1 LAANDG
7 DAGLAPLREKFIRRS
22 AQRLDD
28 ASHLIDLISADPD
41 DRGALD
47 EAMRKLHGLAGL
59 GATFGFDDVTRIA
72 RQGEREMQLLLE
84 AGKAP
89 DAEAI
94 AAFRACLQQ
103 LRVCFEH
110 GGQEPAAIEVPKAD
124 GSQKPVDVVLL
135 EDDAT
140 GHAIM
145 RKVLERHGFSVRGAY
160 SRAEAIALLDTHLP
174 DVLVTD
180 VLVPDGSGYDVVEH
194 LRSIPGGDLPPVVVT
209 SGLQGFLDR
218 VEAIRRGADSF
229 FEKPIDYAA
238 MVRTVENLLERT
250 KEEAPRVLFVTTDE
264 ESAELVSSTLTS
276 AGCEVQIGAEIKRF
290 DAELVT
296 VRPDIVLLDAR
307 EPRAGDLARYVHQKQ
322 GLATIPV
329 VLVGGEDSSKARI
342 DCVRAGA
349 DDLLADPVSPRL
361 LIATVAARI
370 ERSRLIRNLVER
382 DGLTGLLT
390 HSAFMGEMKRVWN
403 ERRQFPERQPSMI
416 LLDIDFFKQVND
428 TYGHPAGDRVL
439 VALAATLRRNLRRSD
454 IIARYGGEEFAIVL
468 EDLATADA
476 GRLVDRIREEFA
488 AVEQREGERTFV
500 VSFSAGAAS
509 VPDSTDPEAWPAAAD
524 QALYRAKRE
533 GRNRVVVA

>member
-1 LAANDG
+1 LAGNDD
-7 DAGLAPLREKFIRRS
+7 DAGLALLREKFVRS
-22 AQRLDD
+22 SARRLDD
-28 ASHLIDLISADPD
+28 TAHLIDLIGADPS
-41 DRGALD
+41 DRGPLD
-47 EAMRKLHGLAGL
+47 EAMRKLHGMAGL
-59 GATFGFDDVTRIA
+59 GTTFGFADVTRIA

-84 AGKAP
+84 AQQAP

-94 AAFRACLQQ
+94 AGFRACLQQ
-103 LRVCFEH
+103 LRICFEH
-110 GGQEPAAIEVPKAD
+110 GGQEPAAIDTLKSD
-124 GSQKPVDVVLL
+124 GSRKPVDVVLL

-160 SRAEAIALLDTHLP
+160 SRAEAIALLDMYLP

-194 LRSIPGGDLPPVVVT
+194 LRAIPGGDLPPVVVT

-229 FEKPIDYAA
+229 FEKPIDFSA
-238 MVRTVENLLERT
+238 MVRTIENLLERT
-250 KEEAPRVLFVTTDE
+250 KEEAARVLFVTTDE
-264 ESAELVSSTLTS
+264 EEAELVSSALTS
-276 AGCEVQIGAEIKRF
+276 AGCEVQVSAELKRF

-329 VLVGGEDSSKARI
+329 VLVGGEDSPNARI
-342 DCVRAGA
+342 ECVRAGA
-349 DDLLADPVSPRL
+349 DDLLPDPVSPRL

-403 ERRQFPERQPSMI
+403 ERAQFPGRQPSMI

-468 EDLATADA
+468 ADLATADA

-488 AVEQREGERTFV
+488 ALEQREGERTFV
-500 VSFSAGAAS
+500 VSFSAGAAA
-509 VPDSTDPEAWPAAAD
+509 VPDGNDPEAWPAAAD

-533 GRNRVVVA
+533 GRNRVVIA

>member
-1 LAANDG
+1 LGANDD
-7 DAGLAPLREKFIRRS
+7 DAGLALLREKFVRRS

-28 ASHLIDLISADPD
+28 LAHLIDLIDADPS
-41 DRGALD
+41 DRGPLD
-47 EAMRKLHGLAGL
+47 EAMRKLHGMAGL
-59 GATFGFDDVTRIA
+59 GTTFGFADVTRIA

-84 AGKAP
+84 GSQMP
-89 DAEAI
+89 DVTAI
-94 AAFRACLQQ
+94 AGFRTCLQQ

-110 GGQEPAAIEVPKAD
+110 GGQEPAAIEALPAE
-124 GSQKPVDVVLL
+124 GTRKPVDVVLL

-160 SRAEAIALLDTHLP
+160 SRAEAIALLDSHLP

-194 LRSIPGGDLPPVVVT
+194 LRSIPGGDLPPVIVT

-238 MVRTVENLLERT
+238 MVRTVESLLERT
-250 KEEAPRVLFVTTDE
+250 KEEAPRVLFVSTDD

-276 AGCEVQIGAEIKRF
+276 AGYDVQVSAEIKRF

-296 VRPDIVLLDAR
+296 VRPDLVLLDAR

-329 VLVGGEDSSKARI
+329 VLVGGEDSARARI
-342 DCVRAGA
+342 ECVRAGA
-349 DDLLADPVSPRL
+349 NDLLPDPVSPRL

-370 ERSRLIRNLVER
+370 ESSRLIRNLVER

-390 HSAFMGEMKRVWN
+390 HSAFMGQMKRVWK
-403 ERRQFPERQPSMI
+403 ERAQFPGRQPSMI

-488 AVEQREGERTFV
+488 AIEQREGDRTFV

-509 VPDSTDPEAWPAAAD
+509 VPAGNDPEAWPASAD
-524 QALYRAKRE
+524 EALYRAKRE